1 MVVSQRD
8 PQQQGGP
15 EKLEVTLK
23 LRLRSKVSMVKTAK
37 GWRCHAAR
45 WRRVWRRER
54 LRYR

>member
-1 MVVSQRD
+1 MTHSSRGDQ
-8 PQQQGGP
+8 
-15 EKLEVTLK
+15 KSFSEVTLK